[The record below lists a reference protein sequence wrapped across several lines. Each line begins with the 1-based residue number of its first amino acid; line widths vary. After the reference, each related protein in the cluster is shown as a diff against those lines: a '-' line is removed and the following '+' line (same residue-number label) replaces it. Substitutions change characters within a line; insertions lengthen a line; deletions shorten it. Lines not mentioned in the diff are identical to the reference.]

1 MTERVISQSIKT
13 EASRHSE
20 ERMKFEY
27 NRFGLSAEQ
36 RKSMILIGTIGQLMF
51 KEYIIEQDV
60 PFEFEYQAGQY
71 DSMDFKLGEDIVE
84 IKTSGYDNSFRH
96 LNLLYSQDQF
106 DAGLRKNF
114 KYCVQ
119 MFVNGYSKNTKL
131 LDLFMCDK
139 CTIAGYI
146 PFERIQDFK
155 KERQFYSDDY
165 KIPLTILF
173 DINNLINNYK

>member
-1 MTERVISQSIKT
+1 MTERIISQTIKT
-13 EASRHSE
+13 EANQHSE

-27 NRFGLSAEQ
+27 NRFGLSKEQ
-36 RKSMILIGTIGQLMF
+36 RKSMILIGTIGQLIF
-51 KEYIIEQDV
+51 KEYIIEQNV

-84 IKTSGYDNSFRH
+84 IKTSGYDNSFHH

-106 DAGLRKNF
+106 NAGLRKNF

-131 LDLFMCDK
+131 LDLSLCVK

-146 PFERIQDFK
+146 TFEQVLNFK
-155 KERQFYSDDY
+155 NERRFYGDDY
-165 KIPLTILF
+165 KIPLTKLF